1 MPRLSFE
8 DVAELLGTRAIPG
21 NEREITALCTRLGEL
36 LELNGE
42 AWIRAHREMLLEQWH
57 QVVARCLIP

>member
-21 NEREITALCTRLGEL
+21 NEREIAALCTRLGEL

-42 AWIRAHREMLLEQWH
+42 SWIREHRDMLLEQW
-57 QVVARCLIP
+57 QRVVGGRFIP